1 MRIRDYV
8 PTDLPYLYDICLKT
22 GNSGKDAS
30 TLYSDPFLLGQYYA
44 APYAHYDARAVLIL
58 EGEFEGARRPLGYIL
73 GVADTAAYNAWFDR
87 AWRPGAVAQYGDGP
101 VLSELERKLRLR
113 FSAPL
118 ELPPFYREYPGHMHI
133 DLLPAAQGSGW
144 GSKLMDA
151 FSDRLHALGS
161 TGFHLGVGK
170 QNEHGLAFYR
180 RYGMTELDKLDWG
193 SYFGKKL
200 QESNA

>member
-22 GNSGKDAS
+22 GDSGKDA
-30 TLYSDPFLLGQYYA
+30 TALFSDPFLPGQFYA

-58 EGEFEGARRPLGYIL
+58 EGELDGARRPLGYIL
-73 GVADTAAYNAWFDR
+73 GVADTALYNAWFDR
-87 AWRPGAVAQYGDGP
+87 AWRPGAAAQYGDGP
-101 VLSELERKLRLR
+101 VRSELESKLRQR
-113 FSAPL
+113 FSALL
-118 ELPPFYREYPGHMHI
+118 ELPEFYREYPGHMHI

-144 GSKLMDA
+144 GRKLMDA
-151 FSDRLHALGS
+151 FGDRLRSLGC

-170 QNEHGLAFYR
+170 VNEDGLAFYR
-180 RYGMTELDKLDWG
+180 RYGMTELASLEWG